1 MGRLAMGIL
10 KKIERID
17 KEDFDQFL
25 ECYIGFKTGSTTRE
39 AIFDNLL
46 FKSPK
51 GINAYNWDPSITI
64 KSLFPLYTTTYQR
77 IYPSQ
82 CRSVNDFKK
91 VYGFSSE
98 AIAILSEKKRIIP
111 VFDGKI
117 SEYPIEIIEPI
128 IESEVYLTHG
138 QSLSLEYTMMHEM
151 GVFSEPF
158 AKNLL
163 YSIPEELKGFIE
175 TASHIKPVKSILETM
190 ILDFTEIPEFECMPQ
205 DAKDILLL
213 SVSINARAMLEASSL
228 NSVLQHPNSFP
239 TNITSADVFRSLKAK
254 GMELRPVDRS
264 CNLEYIVRKL
274 GIAYSEGVDLDDYLE
289 IFDHRTTKNMRR
301 IVNEIILEHD
311 RRKEKSV
318 KLSRIID
325 EYNEKLAEICN
336 SKGLKFIYSFSNLI
350 SQNLE
355 SISAVIFG
363 IGFLSLTGSPSGFLA
378 PVAQKL
384 SGFEIPKEEREGI
397 KIFLKENLSKLFFSP
412 DILQLHEIK
421 GKI

>member
-1 MGRLAMGIL
+1 MGRLAMEIL

-17 KEDFDQFL
+17 KEDFDQFS
-25 ECYIGFKTGSTTRE
+25 EWYIVFKTGSTTRE
-39 AIFDNLL
+39 AIFENLL
-46 FKSPK
+46 FKPPK

-64 KSLFPLYTTTYQR
+64 KSLLPLYTTIYQR
-77 IYPSQ
+77 IHPSQ

-91 VYGFSSE
+91 VYGFSPE

-111 VFDGKI
+111 VFGKI
-117 SEYPIEIIEPI
+117 SEYPVEIIEPI

-151 GVFSEPF
+151 GVFSEPL
-158 AKNLL
+158 AKDLL
-163 YSIPEELKGFIE
+163 YPISEELKGFIE

-190 ILDFTEIPEFECMPQ
+190 ILDFMEIPEFAQCMPQ

-239 TNITSADVFRSLKAK
+239 TNITSSDVFRSLKAK
-254 GMELRPVDRS
+254 GIELRPVDKS
-264 CNLEYIVRKL
+264 CDLEYIVRKL
-274 GIAYSEGVDLDDYLE
+274 GIAYSEGIDLDDYLE

-311 RRKEKSV
+311 KRKEKGV
-318 KLSRIID
+318 KLNRIID
-325 EYNEKLAEICN
+325 EYNEKLTEICN

-363 IGFLSLTGSPSGFLA
+363 IGFLSLTGSPFGFLA
-378 PVAQKL
+378 PIAQKL